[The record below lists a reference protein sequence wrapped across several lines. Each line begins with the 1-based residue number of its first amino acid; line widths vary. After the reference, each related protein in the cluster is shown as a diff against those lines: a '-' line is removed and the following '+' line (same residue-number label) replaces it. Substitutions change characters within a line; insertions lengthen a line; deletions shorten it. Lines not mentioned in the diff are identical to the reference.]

1 MGCGASSD
9 LVLQMEV
16 CREGDQGE
24 LVGTNCIFTPKNWF
38 NHQLVKIASILE
50 AIFPVFCVLRV
61 GNVQPLQINR
71 MSPQKKR
78 LFERRYKYLGGG
90 FKDFFIFTRNPG
102 EVIQFDEHI
111 FRMCWSNH
119 QLVYIL
125 PETNTEFT
133 MKNRPKGKET
143 NIGGTHFSLP

>member
-1 MGCGASSD
+1 MIG
-9 LVLQMEV
+9 
-16 CREGDQGE
+16 
-24 LVGTNCIFTPKNWF
+24 WF

-143 NIGGTHFSLP
+143 NIGGTHFSLPSWRHGRSFSRFDEFCGPINCRKSDPSRKCFPA